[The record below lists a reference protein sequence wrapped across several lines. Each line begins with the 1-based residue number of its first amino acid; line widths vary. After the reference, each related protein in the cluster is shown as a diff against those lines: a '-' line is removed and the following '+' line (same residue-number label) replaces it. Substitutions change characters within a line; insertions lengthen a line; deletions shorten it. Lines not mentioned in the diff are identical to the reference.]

1 MTESQRKALQI
12 SEARQ
17 NLNGLIEKRNK
28 LPEGQEPDAEAIRL
42 MDEATRRVSSLE
54 TEYRAAVVVESE
66 EEEKR
71 AAADPDGEETEKR
84 KLLARSSVVPFI
96 LEATEQ
102 KLVDGAEREVRAAVL
117 GDDAGALMPIDLLLS
132 PGDLEVRAAPG
143 GGGGLET
150 RADTVTPVD
159 AAALADGSQASIL
172 ERIFTRSVASRLGV
186 AMPSVP
192 VGAAV
197 YPIMLSGTT
206 ASMAADGT
214 AVDAGTASFTGHS
227 LEPVRLSAGYLFNM
241 RQGYQLRNFEA
252 VLRRDLGAVMSDAM
266 DDQIVNGNGSAPN
279 VAGFLSEL
287 PAASDPG
294 ATETFA
300 SYVAKF
306 SGIVNGLDSYT
317 LGDLRAV
324 IGAATFQ
331 HMYSQYRS
339 NNSDL
344 PAYEAVASRVG
355 GLTVTSRLPA
365 ATGANKIQT
374 NIMALTSYPGRNAV
388 SPMWRGVEL
397 IRDPYTNAS
406 KGQVRLTVVSF
417 WSFKILRETGWQLWK
432 ARTA

>member
-42 MDEATRRVSSLE
+42 MDEATRRVTSLE

-214 AVDAGTASFTGHS
+214 AVDAGAASFTGHS

-279 VAGFLSEL
+279 VAGFLRRLAIINCPFISL
-287 PAASDPG
+287 AASVC
-294 ATETFA
+294 
-300 SYVAKF
+300 S
-306 SGIVNGLDSYT
+306 S
-317 LGDLRAV
+317 
-324 IGAATFQ
+324 
-331 HMYSQYRS
+331 
-339 NNSDL
+339 
-344 PAYEAVASRVG
+344 
-355 GLTVTSRLPA
+355 
-365 ATGANKIQT
+365 
-374 NIMALTSYPGRNAV
+374 
-388 SPMWRGVEL
+388 
-397 IRDPYTNAS
+397 
-406 KGQVRLTVVSF
+406 
-417 WSFKILRETGWQLWK
+417 ILRETCP
-432 ARTA
+432 A